1 MLSPMQALTHLP
13 KAQRLRVA
21 DAGVVWDH
29 RRAMFVDSTHA
40 AAVNVLAMNNAVYA
54 QAASR
59 DAAGTGE
66 EEDDAVSAESERNS
80 TSPVGGSLAARFVAL
95 RNEYS
100 ELQAK
105 HIAVLKRLAGAD
117 QRAVNAESAQVK
129 AEAKLTDLEE
139 RMKVLCARNTA
150 LERAVSAAR
159 ADADAQRSEAQMKE
173 EECELMSAIIKQ
185 IADDD
190 GAVSPCDEERAGLG

>member
-29 RRAMFVDSTHA
+29 RRAMFVDSTYA

-66 EEDDAVSAESERNS
+66 EEDDAVSAESDRNG

-105 HIAVLKRLAGAD
+105 YNASTSKDAERLREVENERDEVRSGAR
-117 QRAVNAESAQVK
+117 RAV
-129 AEAKLTDLEE
+129 
-139 RMKVLCARNTA
+139 
-150 LERAVSAAR
+150 
-159 ADADAQRSEAQMKE
+159 DAQGMRRALRFPCAVTRAREPSFCA
-173 EECELMSAIIKQ
+173 
-185 IADDD
+185 ADD
-190 GAVSPCDEERAGLG
+190 ATLLAAGH

>member
-1 MLSPMQALTHLP
+1 MQALTHLP

-66 EEDDAVSAESERNS
+66 EEDDAVIAESECNG

-105 HIAVLKRLAGAD
+105 HIAAHARI
-117 QRAVNAESAQVK
+117 AE
-129 AEAKLTDLEE
+129 
-139 RMKVLCARNTA
+139 
-150 LERAVSAAR
+150 LEREVSAAR

-190 GAVSPCDEERAGLG
+190 GALSPCEEERAGLG